1 MELVI
6 KMLVT
11 LVAAVMVW
19 GIVSFTIAVWRS
31 HIDPQ
36 KTFSNVIAKLQE
48 KPTELLA
55 TRDPNLLYQAGEVVG
70 RVVGEITEAGDF
82 VVFAKVSDTSN
93 MDRGKDIEFRRLS
106 LRIEGIERHTGVEII
121 ASDSGS
127 SMRTAVMSNV
137 RCRILSK
144 E

>member
-11 LVAAVMVW
+11 LVAAVMVC
-19 GIVSFTIAVWRS
+19 GIVSFTVAVWRS

-55 TRDPNLLYQAGEVVG
+55 TRDPNLLY
-70 RVVGEITEAGDF
+70 
-82 VVFAKVSDTSN
+82 
-93 MDRGKDIEFRRLS
+93 
-106 LRIEGIERHTGVEII
+106 
-121 ASDSGS
+121 
-127 SMRTAVMSNV
+127 
-137 RCRILSK
+137 
-144 E
+144 